1 MTNQKNIQKV
11 QHFKIFAVSIIFVLF
26 YGAIIFRSYQLQ
38 ILANSKISNLTKSQY
53 KTSLVHSP
61 HRGTIYDR
69 NGEVL
74 ALDVLVA
81 SVGIHPHKVRK
92 KNLEKTITVLNKHT
106 KVSQKKL
113 RRILTSKKKFSWIK
127 RRMSLQNSQA
137 IEEAKLD
144 GIQIINEYRRF
155 YPNKELAGQLLGAVG
170 YDAKALGGLELTYD
184 KFLRSAETKKR
195 VERDARGRLISAQIN
210 EEETHNIY
218 LTIDRN
224 IQAFAEEALHKKAIE
239 HKVNWGFAI
248 VSDIT
253 TGEILAMANYPEF
266 NPNAYWKYKQFY
278 WKNHAAIDVYE
289 PGSTFKP
296 FLMAADL
303 EKNIVKPSDRF
314 FCENGRYKIGP
325 NVINDHHPQGWLT
338 ASDIMKVS
346 SNIGMTKISQK
357 VGRKKFYHFIK
368 DLGFG
373 EKLDIGLGG
382 MSSGIVRHYKKWRE
396 IDLSN
401 IAFGQGL
408 AVNGLQMMNAYGTL
422 ANKGQQL
429 KPYLIKKIVSTNGS
443 VVLENKPEKLA
454 NLLDEKKAKQLH
466 DMLHLVTQA
475 GGTAIQAHI
484 PGYLAAG
491 KTGTAQKFNEELK
504 TYAENQYLSSF
515 IGFSPLNDPKLL
527 IYVVYD
533 SPSENGYYGGSV
545 AGPVFKTVMERSLT
559 QLGYLPE
566 KETNKNLQV
575 AKKTIEEIKPAIVER
590 IIKKGEIPNL
600 KGLSLRRVMDL
611 TKDLDIQLQIKGSGL
626 VQEQWPQAGE
636 ELNKNKVLKLTLKK
650 HS

>member
-1 MTNQKNIQKV
+1 MTNQKHIQKV
-11 QHFKIFAVSIIFVLF
+11 QRFKIFAVSIIFVLF

-38 ILANSKISNLTKSQY
+38 ILGNAKISNLTKSQY
-53 KTSLVHSP
+53 KTSLVQSP

-69 NGEVL
+69 NGEIL

-81 SVGIHPHKVRK
+81 SVGIHPHKVK
-92 KNLEKTITVLNKHT
+92 KENLERTITVLNEHT
-106 KVSQKKL
+106 KVSQNKL
-113 RRILTSKKKFSWIK
+113 RQILTSDKKFSWVK

-137 IEEAKLD
+137 LEEAKLD
-144 GIQIINEYRRF
+144 GIQIVNEYRRF

-184 KFLRSAETKKR
+184 KYLRSAEIKKK
-195 VERDARGRLISAQIN
+195 VERDARGRLTTAQID
-210 EEETHNIY
+210 EEKTHNIY

-224 IQAFAEEALHKKAIE
+224 IQAFAEEALQQKAIE

-248 VSDIT
+248 VSDVT

-296 FLMAADL
+296 FLMAAAL
-303 EKNIVKPSDRF
+303 EQNIVKPQDRF

-325 NVINDHHPQGWLT
+325 NFVNDHHPQGWLT

-357 VGRKKFYHFIK
+357 VGRKKFYNFIK

-373 EKLDIGLGG
+373 KKLDIGLGG
-382 MSSGIVRHYKKWRE
+382 MSSGIVRPYKQWRD

-401 IAFGQGL
+401 ISFGQGL
-408 AVNGLQMMNAYGTL
+408 GVNGLQMMNAYTVI
-422 ANKGQQL
+422 ANNGQQL
-429 KPYLIKKIVSTNGS
+429 KPYLIKKIISNKGAIA
-443 VVLENKPEKLA
+443 LENKPEKQA
-454 NLLDEKKAKQLH
+454 SLLKEEKAKQLH
-466 DMLHLVTQA
+466 AMLHQVTQA
-475 GGTAIQAHI
+475 GGTAIQAHV

-504 TYAENQYLSSF
+504 TYAEHQYLSSF
-515 IGFSPLNDPKLL
+515 IGFAPLKDPKLL

-545 AGPVFKTVMERSLT
+545 AGPVFKTIMGRSLA
-559 QLGYLPE
+559 QLGYIPE
-566 KETNKNLQV
+566 QESNENVQV
-575 AKKTIEEIKPAIVER
+575 AKQTGEDSKYVP
-590 IIKKGEIPNL
+590 IKKITNNKEIPNL

-611 TKDLDIQLQIKGSGL
+611 TKDLDVQLSITGSGV

-636 ELNKNKVLKLTLKK
+636 ELNKNKILKLKLKK

>member
-1 MTNQKNIQKV
+1 MTNQKHIQKV
-11 QHFKIFAVSIIFVLF
+11 QRFKIFAVSIIFVLF

-38 ILANSKISNLTKSQY
+38 ILGNAKISNLTKSQY
-53 KTSLVHSP
+53 KTSLVQSP

-69 NGEVL
+69 NGEIL

-81 SVGIHPHKVRK
+81 SVGIHPHKVK
-92 KNLEKTITVLNKHT
+92 KENLERTITVLNEHT
-106 KVSQKKL
+106 KVSQNKL
-113 RRILTSKKKFSWIK
+113 RQILTSDKKFSWVK

-137 IEEAKLD
+137 LEEAKLD
-144 GIQIINEYRRF
+144 GIQIVNEYRRF

-184 KFLRSAETKKR
+184 KYLRSAEIKKK
-195 VERDARGRLISAQIN
+195 VERDARGRLTTAQID
-210 EEETHNIY
+210 EEKTHNIY

-224 IQAFAEEALHKKAIE
+224 IQAFAEEALQQKAIE

-248 VSDIT
+248 VSDVT

-296 FLMAADL
+296 FLMAAAL
-303 EKNIVKPSDRF
+303 EQNIVKPQDRF

-325 NVINDHHPQGWLT
+325 NFVNDHHPQGWLT

-357 VGRKKFYHFIK
+357 VGRKKFYNFIK

-373 EKLDIGLGG
+373 KKLDIGLGG
-382 MSSGIVRHYKKWRE
+382 MSSGIVRPYKQWRD

-401 IAFGQGL
+401 ISFGQGL
-408 AVNGLQMMNAYGTL
+408 GVNGLQMMNAYTVI
-422 ANKGQQL
+422 ANNGQQL
-429 KPYLIKKIVSTNGS
+429 KPYLIKKIISNKGAIA
-443 VVLENKPEKLA
+443 LENKPEKQA
-454 NLLDEKKAKQLH
+454 SLLKEEKAKQLH
-466 DMLHLVTQA
+466 AMLHQVTQA
-475 GGTAIQAHI
+475 GGTAIQAHV

-504 TYAENQYLSSF
+504 TYAEHQYLSSF
-515 IGFSPLNDPKLL
+515 IGFAPLKDPKLL

-545 AGPVFKTVMERSLT
+545 AGPVFKTIMGRSLA
-559 QLGYLPE
+559 QLGYIQE
-566 KETNKNLQV
+566 QESNENVQV
-575 AKKTIEEIKPAIVER
+575 AKQTGEDSKYVP
-590 IIKKGEIPNL
+590 IKKITNNKEIPNL

-611 TKDLDIQLQIKGSGL
+611 TKDLDVQLSITGSGV

-636 ELNKNKVLKLTLKK
+636 ELNKNKILKLKLKK